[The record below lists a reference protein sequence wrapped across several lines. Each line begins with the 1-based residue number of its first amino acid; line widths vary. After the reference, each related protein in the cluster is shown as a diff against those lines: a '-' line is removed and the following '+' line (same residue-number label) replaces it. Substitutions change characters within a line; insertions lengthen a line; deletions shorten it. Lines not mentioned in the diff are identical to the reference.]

1 MARALGEVA
10 RPSPASER
18 WRSLA
23 AVIAC
28 VSIYG
33 VTTGLSL
40 PLLSLILESRGV
52 DRSTIGLVAAMPS
65 LAIII
70 VAPLLPRLVAAVGM
84 RPFMFI
90 CIIGDAALFLL
101 LKSFDSVAAWLLL
114 RALMGF
120 TVAGLFI
127 ASETWINEIAT
138 DDARGRIVGLYNTV
152 FSGTLALGPL
162 IIPLT
167 GIDGWAPFLV
177 GAGFV
182 LVAALPL
189 AWVGDAEPVLGGRSS
204 FGIMRFVFLAP
215 TLSAAIALV
224 AFKETAGMALLPVY
238 GVSSGLSQGQ
248 SALMLSVMGFG
259 ALCMQLP
266 IGWLADSFDRYR
278 VLLLCGVGGVAGA
291 LLLPVAIDA
300 GAWLWGLLFLWGGS
314 FAGLYTVTMTMVG
327 QRFRGAELV
336 TANAAFGLLWGV
348 ASLVATPAAGAAMD
362 AWNPHGLVAAI
373 VTGGVAFLLVCLWR
387 RTMPAR

>member
-1 MARALGEVA
+1 
-10 RPSPASER
+10 
-18 WRSLA
+18 
-23 AVIAC
+23 
-28 VSIYG
+28 
-33 VTTGLSL
+33 
-40 PLLSLILESRGV
+40 
-52 DRSTIGLVAAMPS
+52 
-65 LAIII
+65 
-70 VAPLLPRLVAAVGM
+70 
-84 RPFMFI
+84 
-90 CIIGDAALFLL
+90 
-101 LKSFDSVAAWLLL
+101 
-114 RALMGF
+114 
-120 TVAGLFI
+120 
-127 ASETWINEIAT
+127 
-138 DDARGRIVGLYNTV
+138 
-152 FSGTLALGPL
+152 
-162 IIPLT
+162 
-167 GIDGWAPFLV
+167 
-177 GAGFV
+177 
-182 LVAALPL
+182 
-189 AWVGDAEPVLGGRSS
+189 
-204 FGIMRFVFLAP
+204 MRFVFLAP